1 MATITAGEV
10 PVSVGRKVFVFISW
24 VFGTGTCGV
33 IAGLAGALIGAF
45 VLRGELLGF
54 GGFLGAMAGM
64 VAGYPLGVIAG
75 LVISGRFIRHYGSIL
90 LGIIGVFLGL
100 LLSAGL
106 TELLNLHDSPSVF
119 IVMFFLTIPLLSE
132 TGYRIRRKAAA

>member
-45 VLRGELLGF
+45 VLRGQLLGF
-54 GGFLGAMAGM
+54 GGFIGAMAGM

-75 LVISGRFIRHYGSIL
+75 LIVSGRLVRHYGSL
-90 LGIIGVFLGL
+90 LFGIIGALLGL
-100 LLSAGL
+100 VLSAGL
-106 TELLNLHDSPSVF
+106 TELLNLHDSPTVF
-119 IVMFFLTIPLLSE
+119 IVMFFLTIPVLSE
-132 TGYRIRRKAAA
+132 AGYRLKRKAA